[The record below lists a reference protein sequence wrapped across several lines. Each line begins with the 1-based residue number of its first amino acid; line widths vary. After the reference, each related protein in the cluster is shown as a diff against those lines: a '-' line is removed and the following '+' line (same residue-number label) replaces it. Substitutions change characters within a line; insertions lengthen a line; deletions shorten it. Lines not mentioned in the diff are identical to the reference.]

1 MRGAKAMTKRSV
13 MTATGISHA
22 IDVQKKIRGRY
33 EARGTGQ
40 SPRDTACLSAWLP
53 NHATY
58 GRRYLSDFSHT
69 SYALHTSTTL
79 SPPPSSV
86 CERLA
91 TPRHTYPCAAGHCR
105 GYGRERGRADADLG

>member
-1 MRGAKAMTKRSV
+1 MLRPYSV
-13 MTATGISHA
+13 PTVTGGVFMIQTS

-58 GRRYLSDFSHT
+58 GRRYLS
-69 SYALHTSTTL
+69 
-79 SPPPSSV
+79 
-86 CERLA
+86 
-91 TPRHTYPCAAGHCR
+91 
-105 GYGRERGRADADLG
+105 

>member
-1 MRGAKAMTKRSV
+1 VWERSSSLQWVLGKHRNREERGAMSPGVLR
-13 MTATGISHA
+13 HA

-58 GRRYLSDFSHT
+58 GRRYLS
-69 SYALHTSTTL
+69 
-79 SPPPSSV
+79 
-86 CERLA
+86 
-91 TPRHTYPCAAGHCR
+91 
-105 GYGRERGRADADLG
+105 